1 MNAIIRKIGAL
12 APSAALLVAVQTGFA
27 RADVSDFL
35 EPVTSFFGGSSKYK
49 TEVTPD
55 IPAEDLYD
63 QGLVKL
69 KAKEYDN
76 AAKKFQ
82 EVEKRFP
89 FSQWA
94 RKGLLMTL
102 YAQYEKP
109 AYDDAVQS
117 AKRYI
122 ELYPNSPDTPYVYY
136 LTGMSY
142 YNQITNVMQDQANSE
157 KAYQAFAALV
167 EKFPKSEYAADAK
180 TKINIARDQLAAK
193 EMQVGRFYLTRKN
206 YAAAVNRF
214 HTVLRMFQ
222 TTRYAE
228 EALYRLTEAYLSM
241 GITPE
246 AETAAAVLGHNY
258 PDSQWYTD
266 AVALLK
272 TDGHAPQEHGESWIS
287 KLSKTFKSEK
297 PERGVTPLTA
307 ATGQTGQTGQ

>member
-1 MNAIIRKIGAL
+1 MNAILRKLGAL
-12 APSAALLVAVQTGFA
+12 APSVALLLAAQTGFA
-27 RADVSDFL
+27 RADVSDFFD
-35 EPVTSFFGGSSKYK
+35 PVTSLFGGGSKYK
-49 TEVTPD
+49 TEITPD
-55 IPAEDLYD
+55 IPADDLYD
-63 QGLVKL
+63 EGLAKL
-69 KAKEYDN
+69 KAKDYEN
-76 AAKKFQ
+76 ATKKFQ

-94 RKGLLMTL
+94 RKGLLMTV

-109 AYDDAVQS
+109 VYDDAIQS

-157 KAYQAFAALV
+157 KAYQAFSALI
-167 EKFPKSEYAADAK
+167 EKFPKSEYVADAK
-180 TKINIARDQLAAK
+180 IKINIARDQLAAK

-206 YAAAVNRF
+206 YPAAVNRF
-214 HTVLRMFQ
+214 HTVLGKFQ

-241 GITPE
+241 GITNE

-266 AVALLK
+266 AVSLLK
-272 TDGHAPQEHGESWIS
+272 TGGLAPQEHGESWIS
-287 KLSKTFKSEK
+287 KLGKTFKLEK

-307 ATGQTGQTGQ
+307 ATGQ

>member
-1 MNAIIRKIGAL
+1 MNAILRKAGAL
-12 APSAALLVAVQTGFA
+12 APSVALLLAAQIGPA
-27 RADVSDFL
+27 RADIADFFD
-35 EPVTSFFGGSSKYK
+35 PVTSMFGGGSKYK
-49 TEVTPD
+49 TEITPD
-55 IPAEDLYD
+55 IPADDLYND
-63 QGLVKL
+63 GLAKL
-69 KAKEYDN
+69 KARDYEN
-76 AAKKFQ
+76 ATKKFQ

-94 RKGLLMTL
+94 RKGLLMTV

-109 AYDDAVQS
+109 AYDDAIAS

-122 ELYPNSPDTPYVYY
+122 ELYPKSPDTPYMYY

-142 YNQITNVMQDQANSE
+142 YNQITSVMQDQTNSE
-157 KAYQAFAALV
+157 RAYQAFSALV
-167 EKFPKSEYAADAK
+167 EKFPTSEYAADAK
-180 TKINIARDQLAAK
+180 VKINIARDQIAAK

-206 YAAAVNRF
+206 FSAAVNRF
-214 HTVLRMFQ
+214 HTVLGKFQ

-241 GITPE
+241 GIPHE

-272 TDGHAPQEHGESWIS
+272 TDGLAPQEHGESWIS
-287 KLSKTFKSEK
+287 KLSKTFKSDK

-307 ATGQTGQTGQ
+307 ETAR